1 MFVLA
6 AKRLDWER
14 KLLILELLGRRDVH
28 HDLDGVHEL
37 AHRLVELLVVGGL
50 EFLVDSADRD
60 VDERLLVEESQHD
73 RRLEDGRHASD
84 HDAGRLGND
93 QQILGSGEVEGLAV
107 DLHLGVLDVG
117 VDPAYALDQLFPR
130 HAVREVEAGSDPARF
145 FGETCQQHGESFA
158 SLRMSVWSASYQSGW
173 LAQHEGIAQRA
184 ASIAA
189 FAVFR
194 STPVR
199 SL

>member
-1 MFVLA
+1 M
-6 AKRLDWER
+6 
-14 KLLILELLGRRDVH
+14 H

-50 EFLVDSADRD
+50 EFLVDPPDSD
-60 VDERLLVEESQHD
+60 VDKRLLVEEGQHD
-73 RRLEDGRHASD
+73 RCLEDGRHTSD
-84 HDAGRLGND
+84 HDAGRLGNG
-93 QQILGSGEVEGLAV
+93 QQILGTGEAEGLAV
-107 DLHLGVLDVG
+107 DLHLGVVDVG
-117 VDPAYALDQLFPR
+117 VDPSHALDELPPR
-130 HAVREVEAGSDPARF
+130 HAVGEIKGGANPARF

-173 LAQHEGIAQRA
+173 LAQHGGIAQRA
-184 ASIAA
+184 ASITA
-189 FAVFR
+189 FAVLR

>member
-1 MFVLA
+1 M
-6 AKRLDWER
+6 
-14 KLLILELLGRRDVH
+14 H

-60 VDERLLVEESQHD
+60 VDEWLLVEEGQHD
-73 RRLEDGRHASD
+73 RRLEDGGHASD
-84 HDAGRLGND
+84 HDAGSLWNG

-117 VDPAYALDQLFPR
+117 VDPAHALDQFLPR

-173 LAQHEGIAQRA
+173 LADRKGNI
-184 ASIAA
+184 
-189 FAVFR
+189 
-194 STPVR
+194 
-199 SL
+199 